1 MKKLYIL
8 TLLSIAGFSAN
19 AQNFVYSTTMHVDE
33 VMVNAFEIYDIKFT
47 TPTPEDITFEWERI
61 SNTFESGWDYSL
73 CDYTGCYVGVPPAG
87 TMTPITSAEATSGT
101 EGFFK
106 MNIGHVGVNGDGFVQ
121 LYVYDSNNYS
131 RGDTVSFHLSMAT
144 ASIGELAND
153 AVTVYPNPAADIISI
168 DGEGYSSLVIVNALG
183 EQVKTVN
190 GDLTGT
196 IDVSNLED
204 GMYILSFQNEAGLKF
219 TKRLIIQ

>member
-1 MKKLYIL
+1 
-8 TLLSIAGFSAN
+8 
-19 AQNFVYSTTMHVDE
+19 
-33 VMVNAFEIYDIKFT
+33 
-47 TPTPEDITFEWERI
+47 
-61 SNTFESGWDYSL
+61 
-73 CDYTGCYVGVPPAG
+73 
-87 TMTPITSAEATSGT
+87 
-101 EGFFK
+101 
-106 MNIGHVGVNGDGFVQ
+106 
-121 LYVYDSNNYS
+121 
-131 RGDTVSFHLSMAT
+131 MAT

-196 IDVSNLED
+196 IDVSDLED
-204 GMYILSFQNEAGLKF
+204 GMYILSFQNEAGFGF